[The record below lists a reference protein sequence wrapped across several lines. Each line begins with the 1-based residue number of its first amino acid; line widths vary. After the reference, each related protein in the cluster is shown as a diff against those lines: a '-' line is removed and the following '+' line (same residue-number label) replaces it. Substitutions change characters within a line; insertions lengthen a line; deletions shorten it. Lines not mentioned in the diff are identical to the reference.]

1 LKLKETA
8 STEYRRIRNHWEVIQ
23 EFIME
28 SNSSNSFS
36 FSFSFSY
43 KGRRGGP
50 GSFEIQQLGE
60 NHYYTGEE

>member
-1 LKLKETA
+1 MKLKETA
-8 STEYRRIRNHWEVIQ
+8 STEYRRIRNRWEVIQ

-36 FSFSFSY
+36 FSF
-43 KGRRGGP
+43 KGRRGP

-60 NHYYTGEE
+60 NHSYGGEE

>member
-1 LKLKETA
+1 MKLKETA

-36 FSFSFSY
+36 FSY
-43 KGRRGGP
+43 KGRQGGCP